1 MVHSK
6 HRRGIWE
13 VVEVDIESLVCFG
26 KLKWLNHQVVTDKKS
41 TVCFVMT
48 GNCKE
53 LYVGPLRRPSIPK
66 V

>member
-13 VVEVDIESLVCFG
+13 VMEGDIESLVCFR
-26 KLKWLNHQVVTDKKS
+26 KLKQLNHEVVTDKKNS
-41 TVCFVMT
+41 VCFVMT
-48 GNCKE
+48 GNHKE
-53 LYVGPLRRPSIPK
+53 LYVGPFRRLSVPK